1 VISISQVIASV
12 IAGCAV
18 SCGATL
24 AVAGAGKL
32 YRAARGLDDT
42 TAIRRALRMPRHR
55 WRHLTWAAGGV
66 ECAAGVLVCSGTYP
80 AVGGASMAVLGAV
93 FCALLGY
100 VLVQRVPGGCGCI
113 RWGATAEA
121 ADSVTWRSVAR
132 GALLSAAGAADALVR
147 ADAAAASQRG
157 WFMTGVVTGGI
168 ALVGLS
174 VRMPART
181 PFCRRPLLRQTQAML
196 GALARYETFAAM
208 AASAGPFSPVVRH
221 RRTGC
226 TDEFWFTPADG
237 QASQAVIFRVNHSV
251 NSPLPAVHVS
261 LWDSR
266 APAVSWPDR
275 TVTMSGRRPITTVGP
290 ELGLVSAQIKWCRR
304 AAGRSGGIYSNVLGQ
319 RCPPGLGNV
328 EGGVL
333 RAFGRL
339 ACRRRSGWRWAR
351 SPPGVRGA
359 VASAGAL
366 RG

>member
-1 VISISQVIASV
+1 MISINQVTASV

-66 ECAAGVLVCSGTYP
+66 ECAAGVLVCSRAYP
-80 AVGGASMAVLGAV
+80 AVGGASMAVLGAG

-132 GALLSAAGAADALVR
+132 GALLFAAGAADALVR
-147 ADAAAASQRG
+147 ADAAAASERG
-157 WFMTGVVTGGI
+157 WFMAGIITGGI

-174 VRMPART
+174 VRMPAHT
-181 PFCRRPLLRQTQAML
+181 PFCRRPLLRRTQAML

-237 QASQAVIFRVNHSV
+237 QADQAVIFRVNHSV
-251 NSPLPAVHVS
+251 NSPLPAVHIS

-275 TVTMSGRRPITTVGP
+275 TVTLS
-290 ELGLVSAQIKWCRR
+290 
-304 AAGRSGGIYSNVLGQ
+304 
-319 RCPPGLGNV
+319 
-328 EGGVL
+328 
-333 RAFGRL
+333 GRL
-339 ACRRRSGWRWAR
+339 AGMVQ
-351 SPPGVRGA
+351 PPGPGR
-359 VASAGAL
+359 ASLPRARAGRPSGNGGRSYEVPADL
-366 RG
+366 

>member
-1 VISISQVIASV
+1 MISINQVTASV

-66 ECAAGVLVCSGTYP
+66 ECAAGVLVCSRAYP
-80 AVGGASMAVLGAV
+80 AVGGASMAVLGAG

-132 GALLSAAGAADALVR
+132 VALLFAAGAADALVR
-147 ADAAAASQRG
+147 ADAAAASRRG
-157 WFMTGVVTGGI
+157 WFLAGIITGGI

-174 VRMPART
+174 VRMPAHT
-181 PFCRRPLLRQTQAML
+181 PFCRRPLLRRTQAML

-251 NSPLPAVHVS
+251 NSPLPAVHIS

-275 TVTMSGRRPITTVGP
+275 TVTLS
-290 ELGLVSAQIKWCRR
+290 
-304 AAGRSGGIYSNVLGQ
+304 
-319 RCPPGLGNV
+319 
-328 EGGVL
+328 
-333 RAFGRL
+333 GRL
-339 ACRRRSGWRWAR
+339 AGMVQ
-351 SPPGVRGA
+351 PPGPGR
-359 VASAGAL
+359 ASLPRARAGRPSGNGGRSYEVPADL
-366 RG
+366 

>member
-1 VISISQVIASV
+1 VISINQVTASV

-66 ECAAGVLVCSGTYP
+66 ECAAGVLVCSGAYP

-132 GALLSAAGAADALVR
+132 GALLFAAGAADALVR
-147 ADAAAASQRG
+147 ADAAAASERG
-157 WFMTGVVTGGI
+157 WFMAGIITGGI

-251 NSPLPAVHVS
+251 NSPLPAVHIS

-275 TVTMSGRRPITTVGP
+275 TVTLS
-290 ELGLVSAQIKWCRR
+290 
-304 AAGRSGGIYSNVLGQ
+304 
-319 RCPPGLGNV
+319 
-328 EGGVL
+328 
-333 RAFGRL
+333 GRL
-339 ACRRRSGWRWAR
+339 AGMVQ
-351 SPPGVRGA
+351 PPGPGR
-359 VASAGAL
+359 ASLPRARAGRPSGNGGRSYEVPADL
-366 RG
+366 